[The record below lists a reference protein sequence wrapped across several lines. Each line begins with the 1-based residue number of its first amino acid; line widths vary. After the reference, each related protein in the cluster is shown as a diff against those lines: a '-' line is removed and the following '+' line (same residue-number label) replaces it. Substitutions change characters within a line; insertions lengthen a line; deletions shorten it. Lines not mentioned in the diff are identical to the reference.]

1 MTEIPTNFPSY
12 IPLLSSSYVTAFY
25 NHISGL
31 QPAQGTDRA
40 HHKRTRVYA
49 PNYTIFK
56 SADSLGK
63 YVATINSPQLLS
75 DFVILEYKQ

>member
-1 MTEIPTNFPSY
+1 MLLHFIIIFQAFSQLREQTEI
-12 IPLLSSSYVTAFY
+12 
-25 NHISGL
+25 
-31 QPAQGTDRA
+31 
-40 HHKRTRVYA
+40 HHNRTRVYA
-49 PNYTIFK
+49 PNYTLFK